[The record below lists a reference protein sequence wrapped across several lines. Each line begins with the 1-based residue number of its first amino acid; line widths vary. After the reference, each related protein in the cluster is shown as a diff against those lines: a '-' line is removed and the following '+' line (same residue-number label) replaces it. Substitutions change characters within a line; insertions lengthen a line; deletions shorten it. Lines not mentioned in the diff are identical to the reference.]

1 MSATWTLRTGKPM
14 SKYLDWGKKN
24 SQAKLTKN
32 KMLDNVK
39 GVLLD
44 KQVRVKITVK
54 LNQVWKREIRK
65 ELL

>member
-1 MSATWTLRTGKPM
+1 M